1 MKKVLSTIGN
11 IWRVKDVRNKIL
23 FTILILVIYRLGAQ
37 IPVPF
42 INPDVLSGMKAQMQN
57 STGLLQFMNIFSGEA
72 FSRATLFALSISP
85 YITSSIVMQ
94 LLCVAI
100 PALERMSKDEDGKKK
115 ITQITRYVTVGLALI
130 TAIGYYIYLNSNNWI
145 NFIGNTRDG
154 GSTGFDKALTAIV
167 VVACYC
173 AGASLIMW
181 LGEKINES
189 GIGNGI
195 SMILLANIISSFPT
209 TLSLIFQLIF
219 GNIGADPVNMPGV
232 ENATIAH
239 PSLWWIGTIVGVLGL
254 VLCVVLIAFMIWM
267 TNSER
272 RLPVQYAKRVVGRKM
287 YGGQSTTLP
296 LKLNM
301 TGVMPIIFASSI
313 ISIPATIAMFAGK
326 TESSNWFWKWATNFN
341 QNNVV
346 YIILFGLLLVA
357 FAYFYVAI
365 SFNPVEVANN
375 LKKNGGSIP
384 GIRTGKPTADYI
396 KRILSR
402 VTFIGALCLMVI
414 ALVPMILGCIGGNAG
429 LNGTTYNWAWSLTYF
444 SFSGNSL
451 LIVVGVILETAREIE
466 AQMTMRN
473 YKGFLE

>member
-1 MKKVLSTIGN
+1 MKKVFETIAN
-11 IWRVKDVRNKIL
+11 VFRVKDLRAKIL
-23 FTILILVIYRLGAQ
+23 FTLLILVIYRLGAQ

-42 INPDVLSGMKAQMQN
+42 ISSAMMDEMQN
-57 STGLLQFMNIFSGEA
+57 YANIGLMQYLNIFSGEA

-115 ITQITRYVTVGLALI
+115 ITQITRYVTVGLALV
-130 TAIGYYIYLNSNNWI
+130 TAIGYYMFLRSNNWI
-145 NFIGNTRDG
+145 NYIGDGANT
-154 GSTGFDKALTAIV
+154 FYKVFTAVV

-195 SMILLANIISSFPT
+195 SIILFANIVASFPT
-209 TLSLIFQLIF
+209 TLINIAQLI
-219 GNIGADPVNMPGV
+219 VNVNKVLPSVG
-232 ENATIAH
+232 TPTH
-239 PSLWWIGTIVGVLGL
+239 PNLWWIGTIIGVLGL
-254 VLCVVLIAFMIWM
+254 VMCLALIYFMIFM

-287 YGGQSTTLP
+287 YGGQNTTLP

-313 ISIPATIAMFAGK
+313 VSIPATIAMFFGK
-326 TESSNWFWKWATNFN
+326 SEETKGFWGWAINFN
-341 QNNVV
+341 QRNWL
-346 YIILFGLLLVA
+346 YIVIFGLLLVA

-365 SFNPVEVANN
+365 SFSPVEVANN
-375 LKKNGGSIP
+375 LKKNGGTIP
-384 GIRTGKPTADYI
+384 GIRSGKPTSDYI
-396 KRILSR
+396 TKILNRI
-402 VTFIGALCLMVI
+402 TFIGAVMLLVI
-414 ALVPMILGCIGGNAG
+414 ALLPMILGCIGINVGSSTV
-429 LNGTTYNWAWSLTYF
+429 NGTTTYNWAYALTYF

-451 LIVVGVILETAREIE
+451 LIVVGVVLETVREIE

-473 YKGFLE
+473 FRGFLE

>member
-1 MKKVLSTIGN
+1 MSNVITTIKN
-11 IWRVKDVRNKIL
+11 MWRCKDVRSKLL
-23 FTILILVIYRLGAQ
+23 FTLFILVIYRLGAQ
-37 IPVPF
+37 VPVPF
-42 INPDVLSGMKAQMQN
+42 INPDALKAQMDYA
-57 STGLLQFMNIFSGEA
+57 SSYGLIQYLNIFSGEA

-100 PALERMSKDEDGKKK
+100 PALERMSKDEDGKEK
-115 ITQITRYVTVGLALI
+115 INKITRYVTVGLALI
-130 TAIGYYIYLNSNNWI
+130 TAVGYYFYLRSNSLI
-145 NFIGNTRDG
+145 SYIGEG
-154 GSTGFDKALTAIV
+154 TGMKVFTAVIV
-167 VVACYC
+167 IACYC

-195 SMILLANIISSFPT
+195 SMILFANIVASFPR
-209 TLSLIFQLIF
+209 
-219 GNIGADPVNMPGV
+219 
-232 ENATIAH
+232 TIASIAKLIVNVDKAL
-239 PSLWWIGTIVGVLGL
+239 PGYESGSKVNPDLWWIGTIIGVLGL
-254 VLCVVLIAFMIWM
+254 VLCIALIAFMIFM

-313 ISIPATIAMFAGK
+313 VSIPATIAIFAGK
-326 TESSNWFWKWATNFN
+326 ENSTNWFWKWAANFN
-341 QNNVV
+341 QNNWV
-346 YIILFGLLLVA
+346 YILIFGLLLVA
-357 FAYFYVAI
+357 FAYFYIAI

-384 GIRTGKPTADYI
+384 GIRTGKPTSDYI
-396 KRILSR
+396 TRILNR
-402 VTFIGALCLMVI
+402 VTFIGAIMLLII
-414 ALVPMILGCIGGNAG
+414 ALLPMILGCIGGNAG
-429 LNGTTYNWAWSLTYF
+429 VTDGTPTNWSYALTYF

-451 LIVVGVILETAREIE
+451 LIVVGVILETVREIE

-473 YKGFLE
+473 FKGFLE

>member
-1 MKKVLSTIGN
+1 MKKVFTTIGN
-11 IWRVKDVRNKIL
+11 VFRVKDLRSKIL
-23 FTILILVIYRLGAQ
+23 FTLMILVIYRLGAQ

-42 INPDVLSGMKAQMQN
+42 IAADVLESMQN
-57 STGLLQFMNIFSGEA
+57 MTSVGLLQYMNIFSGEA

-100 PALERMSKDEDGKKK
+100 PALEKMSKEEDGQKK

-130 TAIGYYIYLNSNNWI
+130 TAIGYYMFLNSNGWV
-145 NFIGNTRDG
+145 NFIGTSSG
-154 GSTGFDKALTAIV
+154 LKFFTAAVI
-167 VVACYC
+167 VACYC

-195 SMILLANIISSFPT
+195 SIILFANIVASFPNT
-209 TLSLIFQLIF
+209 IVSIFKLIVNVDKNLIV
-219 GNIGADPVNMPGV
+219 GTSTVTPTHQN
-232 ENATIAH
+232 
-239 PSLWWIGTIVGVLGL
+239 LWWIGTIIGVLGL
-254 VLCVVLIAFMIWM
+254 VMCVALIAFMIFM

-287 YGGQSTTLP
+287 YGGQSSTLP

-313 ISIPATIAMFAGK
+313 VSIPATIAMFVGK
-326 TESSNWFWKWATNFN
+326 SDTTTGFWGWANNFTQRNWL
-341 QNNVV
+341 
-346 YIILFGLLLVA
+346 YILVFGLLMIA

-375 LKKNGGSIP
+375 LKKNGGTIP
-384 GIRTGKPTADYI
+384 GIRTGKPTSDYI
-396 KRILSR
+396 TKILNRI
-402 VTFIGALCLMVI
+402 TFIGAVMLLVI
-414 ALVPMILGCIGGNAG
+414 ALLPMIIGCIGMNV
-429 LNGTTYNWAWSLTYF
+429 GTDGTNYNWAYALTYF

-473 YKGFLE
+473 FKGFLE

>member
-1 MKKVLSTIGN
+1 MKKVFQTIAN
-11 IWRVKDVRNKIL
+11 IWRVKDVRSKIL
-23 FTILILVIYRLGAQ
+23 FTLFILVIYRLGAQ

-42 INPDVLSGMKAQMQN
+42 IDPDVLKGMQQQMAG

-130 TAIGYYIYLNSNNWI
+130 TAIGYYIYLNSNDWI
-145 NFIGNTRDG
+145 IPIGGKGTA
-154 GSTGFDKALTAIV
+154 TGFQSAMTAVV

-195 SMILLANIISSFPT
+195 SMILFANIVSSFPT
-209 TLSLIFQLIF
+209 TIALIFELIF
-219 GNIGADPVNMPGV
+219 NFNKTIPGV
-232 ENATIAH
+232 SNPNIAH
-239 PSLWWIGTIVGVLGL
+239 PDLWWIGTIIGVLGL
-254 VLCVVLIAFMIWM
+254 VMCVLLIGFMIWM

-287 YGGQSTTLP
+287 YGGQNSTLP

-326 TESSNWFWKWATNFN
+326 TNATSGFWHWATNFN
-341 QNNVV
+341 QHNVI

-414 ALVPMILGCIGGNAG
+414 ALLPMILGCIGGNFG
-429 LNGTTYNWAWSLTYF
+429 VSSDNVYNWAYSLTYF

-451 LIVVGVILETAREIE
+451 LIVVGVVLETIREIE

-473 YKGFLE
+473 FKGFLE

>member
-11 IWRVKDVRNKIL
+11 IWRVKDVRSKIL
-23 FTILILVIYRLGAQ
+23 FTIFILVIYRLGAQ

-42 INPDVLSGMKAQMQN
+42 INPDVVTGMKAQMQN
-57 STGLLQFMNIFSGEA
+57 SAGLLQFMNIFSGEA

-100 PALERMSKDEDGKKK
+100 PPLERMSKDEDGKKK

-130 TAIGYYIYLNSNNWI
+130 TAIGYYIYLSSNDWI
-145 NFIGNTRDG
+145 YYIGYASEG
-154 GSTGFDKALTAIV
+154 GPSGFEKAMTAIV

-181 LGEKINES
+181 LGEKINEI

-195 SMILLANIISSFPT
+195 SMILFANIVASFPT
-209 TLSLIFQLIF
+209 TMVLIFELIF
-219 GNIGADPVNMPGV
+219 NFDHVIPG
-232 ENATIAH
+232 TGTQPTH
-239 PSLWWIGTIVGVLGL
+239 PDLWWIGTIVGVLGL
-254 VLCVVLIAFMIWM
+254 AMCVALIGFMIWM

-287 YGGQSTTLP
+287 YGGQNTTLP

-326 TESSNWFWKWATNFN
+326 TNSDNWFWKWATNFN
-341 QNNVV
+341 QNNWV
-346 YIILFGLLLVA
+346 YIVFFGLLLVA

-384 GIRTGKPTADYI
+384 GIRTGKPTSDYI
-396 KRILSR
+396 SRILSR
-402 VTFIGALCLMVI
+402 VTFIGAICLMLI
-414 ALVPMILGCIGGNAG
+414 ALLPMILGCIGGNAG
-429 LNGTTYNWAWSLTYF
+429 YDGTNYNWAYSLTFF

-451 LIVVGVILETAREIE
+451 LIVVGVVLETVREIE

-473 YKGFLE
+473 FKGFLE

>member
-1 MKKVLSTIGN
+1 MKKVFTTIAN
-11 IWRVKDVRNKIL
+11 IWRVKDVRVKIL
-23 FTILILVIYRLGAQ
+23 FTIFILVIYRLGAQ

-42 INPDVLSGMKAQMQN
+42 INPNVLEGMKAQMQG
-57 STGLLQFMNIFSGEA
+57 SAGLLQFMNIFSGEA

-130 TAIGYYIYLNSNNWI
+130 TAIGYYIYLNSNSWI
-145 NFIGNTRDG
+145 NYIG
-154 GSTGFDKALTAIV
+154 GSSATGFQKAMTAVI

-209 TLSLIFQLIF
+209 TLAMIFELIFNFNKTI
-219 GNIGADPVNMPGV
+219 PGV
-232 ENATIAH
+232 ENPTIAH
-239 PSLWWIGTIVGVLGL
+239 PDLWWIGTIVGVLGL

-326 TESSNWFWKWATNFN
+326 TNSSNWFWKWATNFN
-341 QNNVV
+341 QNNVA

-384 GIRTGKPTADYI
+384 GIRTGRPTADYI

-473 YKGFLE
+473 FKGFLE

>member
-1 MKKVLSTIGN
+1 MSKVITTIRN
-11 IWRVKDVRNKIL
+11 AWRIKDLRSKIL
-23 FTILILVIYRLGAQ
+23 FTLFILVIYRLGAQ

-42 INPDVLSGMKAQMQN
+42 IDTDMLDTLNASAN
-57 STGLLQFMNIFSGEA
+57 TGLLQYLNIFSGEA

-100 PALERMSKDEDGKKK
+100 PALERMSKEEDGKKK
-115 ITQITRYVTVGLALI
+115 INKITRFVTAALSLV
-130 TAIGYYIYLNSNNWI
+130 TAIGYYFYLQQNGLVNY
-145 NFIGNTRDG
+145 IGSSSG
-154 GSTGFDKALTAIV
+154 MKFFTAV
-167 VVACYC
+167 VVIACYC
-173 AGASLIMW
+173 AGAALIMW
-181 LGEKINES
+181 LGEKITEN

-195 SMILLANIISSFPT
+195 SMILFANIVASFPN
-209 TLSLIFQLIF
+209 TLVRIFKLIFNTNKTLP
-219 GNIGADPVNMPGV
+219 DLVNSGYTV
-232 ENATIAH
+232 TH
-239 PSLWWIGTIVGVLGL
+239 PNLWWIGTIIGVLGL
-254 VLCVVLIAFMIWM
+254 VMCVALIAFMVFM

-287 YGGQSTTLP
+287 YGGQNTTLP

-313 ISIPATIAMFAGK
+313 VSIPATISMFTGHQNATSGFWGW
-326 TESSNWFWKWATNFN
+326 SNGFN
-341 QNNVV
+341 QFNWL
-346 YIILFGLLLVA
+346 YILVFGLLLVA

-384 GIRTGKPTADYI
+384 GIRSGKPTSDYI
-396 KRILSR
+396 SRVLSR
-402 VTFIGALCLMVI
+402 VTFIGAICLLII
-414 ALVPMILGCIGGNAG
+414 ACLPMILGCIGNAAG
-429 LNGTTYNWAWSLTYF
+429 TGVSGSTTTYNWSYALTYF

-451 LIVVGVILETAREIE
+451 LIVVGVVLETVRAIE

-473 YKGFLE
+473 FKGFLE